1 MKIILYSCYA
11 EPEVLDKRSYLKQ
24 VRILDGTFRDSV
36 DIIAPSIR
44 FEVQSGDFN
53 SFNFVVIPDFN
64 KYYFVSSKTILRK
77 NIETDGILVDV
88 TLTEDVLTTYSDTI
102 KNLTAYV
109 SRQEFSTNRYL
120 VDTPRPISPIPTV
133 EYKEL
138 TGYKFP
144 VGRYDESVSLNN
156 ISYCYVLT
164 VAAKN
169 TVYDTTIT
177 PNNIYSRS
185 YIMKQ
190 SQVNI
195 FAEKLLSGGSGG
207 IDNLVSFLF
216 SNPNEALINLILLPC
231 DMRTQCGLII
241 PNKEANSIKIGNGEF
256 LLPNIGYLLDEKNRY
271 GYLFMGEF
279 PLIWKYRNYLDCEPF
294 STYELYL
301 PFYGFFTLD
310 YKTLLAYQSISV
322 SYIIDYITGLAD
334 ILIEGVIV
342 NTVSIKLIYKL
353 QCQIGIKVCLTTS
366 NASEKIRDTATLTTR
381 VLSQLI
387 DDRKSVFSDLLRD
400 TDLAIGS
407 LSDVYKG
414 GFSSSEIIEWKHFS
428 ESRTDGYVYLNV
440 KPYIKITR
448 HKPLTMK
455 NYEKLFGL
463 PSTINDKISNLLGY
477 TEVEKCHLEN
487 FTNITDE
494 ELSNI
499 EEDIKNGFIINKAYG
514 INSIIVID
522 RLGNT
527 ISYTNID
534 VILLDDNSNRI
545 TINYYGTD
553 NQKERTFLNSDY
565 DNSYCIKIT
574 ATNSISVSKVTLNCP
589 EVYFDNVSFTKN
601 NNDLFIYFKITGTS
615 TTNLDITIS
624 IT

>member
-1 MKIILYSCYA
+1 MKIELYSCYA

-24 VRILDGTFRDSV
+24 VRILDGTFRESV

-44 FEVQSGDFN
+44 FETTLNDFN

-64 KYYFVSSKTILRK
+64 KYYFVNSKTILRK
-77 NIETDGILVDV
+77 NIETGGILVEV

-120 VDTPRPISPIPTV
+120 VDTPRPVSPIPTV

-138 TGYKFP
+138 DGYKFP
-144 VGRYDESVSLNN
+144 VDRYDENVSLNN

-169 TVYDTTIT
+169 TVYDITVT

-231 DMRTQCGLII
+231 DMRTQCGLVI
-241 PNKEANSIKIGNGEF
+241 PNEESNSIKIGSGE
-256 LLPNIGYLLDEKNRY
+256 LSLPKIGYLLDKQNRY
-271 GYLFMGEF
+271 GHLFMGDF
-279 PLIWKYRNYLDCEPF
+279 PSILKNRNYLDCEPF
-294 STYELYL
+294 STYEIYL

-310 YKTLLAYQSISV
+310 YKNLLAYNTISV
-322 SYIIDYITGLAD
+322 EYIIDYITGIAD
-334 ILIEGVIV
+334 ILITGVISG
-342 NTVSIKLIYKL
+342 TTSIKLIYKL
-353 QCQIGIKVCLTTS
+353 QCQIGVKVCLTTS

-387 DDRKSVFSDLLRD
+387 DSQKSAFSDLLRD

-414 GFSSSEIIEWKHFS
+414 GFSSSEIIEWYQFY
-428 ESRTDGYVYLNV
+428 ESRSDGYVYLNV

-448 HKPLTMK
+448 HNPIIMK

-499 EEDIKNGFIINKAYG
+499 EEDMKNGFIINKAYSV
-514 INSIIVID
+514 NSIIAID

-527 ISYTNID
+527 INYTNID
-534 VILLDDNSNRI
+534 VILLYDNNSRVVM
-545 TINYYGTD
+545 NYYGT
-553 NQKERTFLNSDY
+553 NQQERVFLNSDY
-565 DNSYCIKIT
+565 DNYYCIKIT
-574 ATNSISVSKVTLNCP
+574 TTTSISVSKVTLNCP
-589 EVYFDNVSFTKN
+589 EVYFGNISFTKN
-601 NNDLFIYFKITGTS
+601 NNDLFIYFKITGT
-615 TTNLDITIS
+615 TTSNLDITIS